1 MQQRADAGLS
11 IRPLKS
17 FDGELAV
24 KAGDGVELVNL
35 LLCTSC
41 GRNL

>member
-1 MQQRADAGLS
+1 MQQKADAGLN
-11 IRPLKS
+11 IGPLKS
-17 FDGELAV
+17 FDGELAA
-24 KAGDGVELVNL
+24 KAGDGVELLNL